1 MPHLMV
7 YNTPAVYTLYA
18 LIVSTYSV
26 DLFSIL
32 TFTPHHTIGFLLSEK
47 KEENY
52 FYGYKSLAQYMQY
65 HTAQSYQQ
73 IFIQQKHQFHF
84 YWITLHILVLSVHY
98 FYPTISRAYTLL

>member
-18 LIVSTYSV
+18 LIVSTYSL

-32 TFTPHHTIGFLLSEK
+32 TFTPLGFCCSK
-47 KEENY
+47 KKKRII
-52 FYGYKSLAQYMQY
+52 FMVIKAQYMQY

-73 IFIQQKHQFHF
+73 IFIQQKYQFHF
-84 YWITLHILVLSVHY
+84 YWITLHILSHMLSVHY
-98 FYPTISRAYTLL
+98 FYPTISRAYTLV